1 MTVTER
7 PHHCSTLCATTYKAA
22 RDRRR
27 VTTTIAP
34 TFSATSTSEDTESS
48 DDVGKIVPLRRKS
61 RFQIKKEETK
71 KLVEGRWKQV
81 GSRNYEEYLT
91 ELGRSC
97 TVLSVLR
104 TCDRCRGL
112 HCPHDDEGRPG
123 AGHPAGGGQA
133 VEARHGDA
141 HQGQVC

>member
-104 TCDRCRGL
+104 TCD
-112 HCPHDDEGRPG
+112 
-123 AGHPAGGGQA
+123 
-133 VEARHGDA
+133 V
-141 HQGQVC
+141 